1 MPSKRPYNCNLIHR
15 YIKEIGLMITTYTGY
30 MEIFDNCDLKSIW
43 SNKEEISHSKGRG
56 KISISQIDYSEKMDL
71 YDVV

>member
-1 MPSKRPYNCNLIHR
+1 
-15 YIKEIGLMITTYTGY
+15 MITTYTGY

-56 KISISQIDYSEKMDL
+56 KISISHIDYSEKMDL